1 MFNIFQEP
9 GTQLP
14 RAKHKHKATEKPS
27 GVMAGAY
34 GQPAWAG
41 DCGQSPHSDGEFH
54 ASCEGQAGLGRTWRG
69 FWGITA
75 ELGERDPQHICK
87 AVSRLAGLA
96 KAAQGCSSQ
105 LG

>member
-14 RAKHKHKATEKPS
+14 RAKHKHKATKKPS

-41 DCGQSPHSDGEFH
+41 DCGQSPHRDGEFH
-54 ASCEGQAGLGRTWRG
+54 ASCEGQAGLGRTLRG
-69 FWGITA
+69 FCGITA
-75 ELGERDPQHICK
+75 ELGERDPQHICR

-96 KAAQGCSSQ
+96 KAA
-105 LG
+105 